1 MTEKETLKYLNTK
14 HNRLLLKI
22 EIDTIVTEKDYM
34 YNVSI
39 PNKDSYQVGWKA
51 DKTRVILQ

>member
-22 EIDTIVTEKDYM
+22 EIDTVVTEKDYM

-39 PNKDSYQVGWKA
+39 SNKDSYQAGWKA
-51 DKTRVILQ
+51 DKTKVLLQ